1 MRTLQQD
8 LDFGKRKEL
17 ELLDLVKKIDGELEI
32 STRKNSSYDY
42 ISKNSLVE
50 LKSRTNNYKKYAS
63 TMIGENKIQ
72 YFNND
77 KRECYCVF
85 SFTDGVYYC
94 KITPELLEKCQV
106 KRGGRC
112 DRGCYETSLYRF
124 IPIELL
130 TPLSKGV
137 KGD

>member
-1 MRTLQQD
+1 MRSLKED
-8 LDFGKRKEL
+8 LIFGKEKEVNL
-17 ELLDLVKKIDGELEI
+17 FNLIKKLDENLVL
-32 STRKNSSYDY
+32 STKKNSCYDY
-42 ISKNSLVE
+42 ISNNTLVE
-50 LKSRTNNYKKYAS
+50 LKSRKNNYKKYAT

-94 KITPELLEKCQV
+94 KITPELLEKCKV
-106 KRGGRC
+106 KKGGRC
-112 DRGCYETSLYRF
+112 DRGCYETNLYRF

-130 TPLSKGV
+130 TPLSPL
-137 KGD
+137 